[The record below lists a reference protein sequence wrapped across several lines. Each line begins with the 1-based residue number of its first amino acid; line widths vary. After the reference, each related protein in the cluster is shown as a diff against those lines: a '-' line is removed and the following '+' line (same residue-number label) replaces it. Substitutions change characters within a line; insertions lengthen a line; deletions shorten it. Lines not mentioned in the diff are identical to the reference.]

1 MSNSPLVVYT
11 KISPH
16 KTSPR
21 NHKIDTIT
29 IHHMASNATIERCGD
44 VFQTREASTNYGIGT
59 DGRVGMYVEE
69 KDRSWAS
76 ANKAN
81 DHRAVTIE
89 LANDGGAS
97 TNWHV
102 SDTTIEK
109 CIELCVDICKRNG
122 IEKLNFTGDKSGNL
136 TMHKWFIATTCPGPY
151 LESKFPYI
159 ANEVNKRLG
168 NADMSTEIK
177 PTETNEE
184 ECKVNLK
191 TLKKGSEG
199 SSVKALQTLLIGYGY
214 SCGSWGADGDFGS
227 ATDNAVRAYQKAKG
241 LVVDGIVGPVTWGTL
256 LGVK

>member
-29 IHHMASNATIERCGD
+29 IHHMASNATIERCGE

-81 DHRAVTIE
+81 DNRAVTIE

-97 TNWHV
+97 SNWHV
-102 SDTTIEK
+102 SDTAIEK
-109 CIELCVDICKRNG
+109 CIELCVDICQRNG
-122 IEKLNFTGDKSGNL
+122 IKRLNFTGDKSGNL
-136 TMHKWFIATTCPGPY
+136 TMHKWFYATACPGPY

-159 ANEVNKRLG
+159 ADEVNKRLG
-168 NADMSTEIK
+168 HDVK
-177 PTETNEE
+177 PAEE
-184 ECKVNLK
+184 KVEVCQVNLRV
-191 TLKKGSEG
+191 LKKGSEG
-199 SSVKALQTLLIGYGY
+199 ADVNALQTLLIGYGF
-214 SCGSWGADGDFGS
+214 SCGSYGTDGDFGK
-227 ATDNAVRAYQKAKG
+227 ATDNAVRSYQKAAG
-241 LVVDGIVGPVTWGTL
+241 LEVDGIVGPATWGKL
-256 LGVK
+256 LGSK

>member
-1 MSNSPLVVYT
+1 MSNSPLVCYT

-29 IHHMASNATIERCGD
+29 IHHMASNATIERCGEI
-44 VFQTREASTNYGIGT
+44 FQTREASTNYGIGT

-76 ANKAN
+76 ANKPN

-102 SDTTIEK
+102 SDTAIEK
-109 CIELCVDICKRNG
+109 CIELCVDICQRNG
-122 IEKLNFTGDKSGNL
+122 IEKLNFTGDTSGNL

-168 NADMSTEIK
+168 HDVNPVE
-177 PTETNEE
+177 PNEE
-184 ECKVNLK
+184 VCNVDLKV
-191 TLKKGSEG
+191 LKKGSEG
-199 SSVKALQTLLIGYGY
+199 DAVKSLQILLIGYGY

-227 ATDNAVRAYQKAKG
+227 ATDKAVKAYQKDNG
-241 LVVDGIVGPVTWGTL
+241 LVVDGIVGPATWGKL
-256 LGVK
+256 LDAK